1 MSYRLLAGAE
11 DDIDRILLKSA
22 RDWGIAAASRYNR
35 IMLASFEALST
46 DPMLPGS
53 ALVVKVTGVRIYP
66 LRHARRLVEPD
77 QRVDNP
83 RHIVVY
89 RLGSDGIVEIIG
101 LAHDRML
108 LARAARRML
117 RGIRR

>member
-22 RDWGIAAASRYNR
+22 SDWGIPAASRYNR
-35 IMLASFEALST
+35 LMLASFEAVGNG
-46 DPMLPGS
+46 PMLTGS
-53 ALVVKVTGVRIYP
+53 TEVSKVAGVRVYP

-77 QRVDNP
+77 QRIGEP

-89 RLGSDGIVEIIG
+89 RVARDGIVEIIG
-101 LAHDRML
+101 VAHDRML

-117 RGIRR
+117 RDTRR